1 MPDQPGRIAS
11 RKGAPNRSTAPAD
24 DGDGGGTSSRAQRR
38 TQQVSESTPTPAH
51 PDRRDDARW
60 RLRNWRLRNRLAV
73 VLLVPTLTALV
84 LGTLRVQDEL
94 ARADDFQRTVAQVDV
109 ARKVTTVIHE
119 IQKERTLVVGRVAAG
134 RSTDRKPMVDQFE
147 TVNVAV
153 NELNRAMESLEYDD
167 AASEERYKRG
177 IQRLSALNPL
187 RLVADTTSYA
197 DIAVHAVYSSI
208 LDALVQLGREVSAS
222 VSEHALSRA
231 ATAIQALTQAK
242 ERVAQQNALMQM
254 AATHNEFR
262 AGQLDE
268 LRSANSGY
276 DAAVSDFQ
284 AVATPGE
291 RQLFLGTV
299 SGSDVDTRQRI
310 KQISVIKGANGDSLN
325 IDNTEYTRVA
335 GITSDLLSRVE
346 NSLLESLRKEA
357 DDLAATAVA
366 SATRDAALV
375 LVALLAALLLM
386 AVVVRSLLTPLR
398 VLRTEALDVA
408 NERLPVTVRRI
419 LDDPNPAE
427 AAKTAVQPVKVFTRE
442 EIGQVARAFD
452 AVHEQAVHMAT
463 EQALLRD
470 NVNAMFV
477 NLSRRSQTLVERQ
490 LSVLDQLEQDE
501 QDPDALS
508 SLFVLDHLAT
518 RMRRNSENLLILSGS
533 GLGKRLSAPVPVAE
547 LIGAAVSE
555 VEHYARINLTSA
567 PDVLVQGRVVND
579 LIHLTAELLDNA
591 TVFSDPQSPVDVSVA
606 QLRSKDLAIQITD
619 RGVGM
624 SEEELAEANK
634 NLAEPPEI
642 DVAVSRRMGLYVV
655 ARLAARHEIKVRLHN
670 GEYIDGGTR
679 AIITVPAALV
689 VLPSALDTGLYPTSQ
704 QQFPPPMPQRQP
716 QTHLPEQQEWFTST
730 NPAVDPVEPEPAPA
744 PAPAPVE
751 QPVAEAATQPDAG
764 EQPRLGG
771 PRALARRLAPSLV
784 EQTEG
789 RGLADDDL
797 TASSASTV
805 DGAGGADASD
815 LFAPHQDER
824 AYQETPAPQENPVQQ
839 TGVYENPFPPVDRV
853 EVDAPTERLPIYEEI
868 LSQWFQTVENPD
880 GEFPHPSPP
889 RPVPGTEPAPVA
901 KAPVERPAP
910 QPTAEPT
917 AEPAAEPVAERT
929 AEPVAEPVVRAEPVA
944 PPAAVPAAPVPVAA
958 VEQVTRRE
966 TIPAPPRPSTWRSAG
981 DEGWRAVETML
992 NAPAEETVTPAGL
1005 PKRVPKAKLMPGSIK
1020 PAAPRRSAP
1029 PTRGAGSTG
1038 QQPVIAAPPAQ
1049 PARSAEVVRG
1059 RMSSFQQGLRRGRH
1073 ARIDELAGERAG
1085 SNGTHAPNGAASPD
1099 GAARQEE
1106 DK

>member
-24 DGDGGGTSSRAQRR
+24 GLTGAGDSGDPTLSRPRRR
-38 TQQVSESTPTPAH
+38 TSPASESTPTPDH
-51 PDRRDDARW
+51 PDQRDDSRW
-60 RLRNWRLRNRLAV
+60 RLRNWRLRNRMAV
-73 VLLVPTLTALV
+73 VLLVPTITALV

-94 ARADDFQRTVAQVDV
+94 GRADQFQRTVTQVDV

-119 IQKERTLVVGRVAAG
+119 LQKERTLVVARVAAG

-147 TVNVAV
+147 TVNTAV
-153 NELNRAMESLEYDD
+153 NELNRTLESLEYDD
-167 AASEERYKRG
+167 AASEERYRRG
-177 IQRLSALNPL
+177 LQRLSALNPL

-197 DIAVHAVYSSI
+197 DIAVHAAYSSI
-208 LDALVQLGREVSAS
+208 LDSLVQLGREVSAS

-231 ATAIQALTQAK
+231 STAIQALTQAK

-268 LRSANSGY
+268 LRAANSGY

-284 AVATPGE
+284 AVATPAE

-310 KQISVIKGANGDSLN
+310 KQISLIKGANGASLD
-325 IDNTEYTRVA
+325 IPGEEYNRVA
-335 GITSDLLSRVE
+335 GVTSDLLSRME
-346 NSLLESLRKEA
+346 NALLESLRTQA
-357 DDLAATAVA
+357 DGLAAAAVG

-375 LVALLAALLLM
+375 LVALLVALLLM
-386 AVVVRSLLTPLR
+386 TVVVRSLLTPLR

-408 NERLPVTVRRI
+408 NTRLPETVKRI
-419 LDDPNPAE
+419 LADPNPAE

-442 EIGQVARAFD
+442 EIGQVARSFD

-591 TVFSDPQSPVDVSVA
+591 TVFSDPQSQVDVSVA

-624 SEEELAEANK
+624 SDEELAEANQ

-655 ARLAARHEIKVRLHN
+655 SRLASRHDIKVRLHS

-679 AIITVPAALV
+679 AIITVPAELV
-689 VLPSALDTGLYPTSQ
+689 VLPSALEQPMFPQ
-704 QQFPPPMPQRQP
+704 APPQFPPQQMPQRQP
-716 QTHLPEQQEWFTST
+716 QQSLQQPAQQEWFTST
-730 NPAVDPVEPEPAPA
+730 NPAVEPEPAPLPQRPA
-744 PAPAPVE
+744 RAKPEPSAQPEPVAQQAPPPAPAELSGPH
-751 QPVAEAATQPDAG
+751 TG
-764 EQPRLGG
+764 EQPRVGG
-771 PRALARRLAPSLV
+771 PRMLARRLAPSLV
-784 EQTEG
+784 EQTDAG
-789 RGLADDDL
+789 QLGVDTQATDQSD
-797 TASSASTV
+797 V
-805 DGAGGADASD
+805 DGGD
-815 LFAPHQDER
+815 LFAARHDQA
-824 AYQETPAPQENPVQQ
+824 AYEPSAPTPAEGNGSAPV
-839 TGVYENPFPPVDRV
+839 NPFPRTERP

-880 GEFPHPSPP
+880 GEFPTPAP
-889 RPVPGTEPAPVA
+889 RPVAP
-901 KAPVERPAP
+901 
-910 QPTAEPT
+910 AEPT
-917 AEPAAEPVAERT
+917 APAERREPVPAAEPVAEKAAEPT
-929 AEPVAEPVVRAEPVA
+929 PEPVAEKVAEKAAEAAPDKPAKPAEPVE
-944 PPAAVPAAPVPVAA
+944 PVL
-958 VEQVTRRE
+958 RRE
-966 TIPAPPRPSTWRSAG
+966 TIPAPPRAATWRSAG

-992 NAPAEETVTPAGL
+992 NTPAEEELTAAGL
-1005 PKRVPKAKLMPGSIK
+1005 PKRVPKAKLMPGSIA
-1020 PAAPRRSAP
+1020 PATPAR
-1029 PTRGAGSTG
+1029 RGAGAQPARVG
-1038 QQPVIAAPPAQ
+1038 QAPAQAVQPAQ
-1049 PARSAEVVRG
+1049 PARSAEAVRG

-1073 ARIDELAGERAG
+1073 SRIDELANERAG
-1085 SNGTHAPNGAASPD
+1085 EAVSNGSDGDASHGAAP
-1099 GAARQEE
+1099 RQEE

>member
-11 RKGAPNRSTAPAD
+11 RKGAPNRSTAPAE
-24 DGDGGGTSSRAQRR
+24 DGDGGGPSPRAQRR
-38 TQQVSESTPTPAH
+38 TQPVSESTPIPAH

-60 RLRNWRLRNRLAV
+60 RLRNWRLRNRMAV
-73 VLLVPTLTALV
+73 VLLVPTITALV

-119 IQKERTLVVGRVAAG
+119 IQKERTLVVAMVAAG

-153 NELNRAMESLEYDD
+153 NELNRAMEPLEYDD

-325 IDNTEYTRVA
+325 IDSTEYTRVA
-335 GITSDLLSRVE
+335 GVTSDLLSRVE
-346 NSLLESLRKEA
+346 NSLLESLRSEA
-357 DDLAATAVA
+357 DDLAAAAVA

-716 QTHLPEQQEWFTST
+716 QQHLPEQQEWFTST

-744 PAPAPVE
+744 PVPAQAPAPAPAE
-751 QPVAEAATQPDAG
+751 QPVAEAVTQADAA
-764 EQPRLGG
+764 EQPRMGG

-789 RGLADDDL
+789 RGLEADDL
-797 TASSASTV
+797 MAPPVPAESTV
-805 DGAGGADASD
+805 DSTDSADASD

-839 TGVYENPFPPVDRV
+839 SGGYENPFPQVDRP

-880 GEFPHPSPP
+880 GEFPNPSPP
-889 RPVPGTEPAPVA
+889 RPVPASEPAPVA
-901 KAPVERPAP
+901 KAPVERPA
-910 QPTAEPT
+910 AER
-917 AEPAAEPVAERT
+917 PAAPEPEPVVEPV
-929 AEPVAEPVVRAEPVA
+929 PVAEPVVRAEPVA
-944 PPAAVPAAPVPVAA
+944 PPAPAPVEP
-958 VEQVTRRE
+958 VTRRE

-992 NAPAEETVTPAGL
+992 NAPAEEAVTSAGL

-1029 PTRGAGSTG
+1029 PTRGTGTTG
-1038 QQPVIAAPPAQ
+1038 QQPAIAAEPAQ
-1049 PARSAEVVRG
+1049 PARSAETVRG

-1085 SNGTHAPNGAASPD
+1085 SNGTHAPNGAASPN

>member
-24 DGDGGGTSSRAQRR
+24 DGDGGPSPTHAQRR
-38 TQQVSESTPTPAH
+38 TPPVSEETPAPAH

-60 RLRNWRLRNRLAV
+60 RLRNWRLRNRMAV
-73 VLLVPTLTALV
+73 VLLVPTITALV

-119 IQKERTLVVGRVAAG
+119 IQKERTLVVARVAAG

-147 TVNVAV
+147 TVNTAV
-153 NELNRAMESLEYDD
+153 NDLHRAMESLEYDD

-222 VSEHALSRA
+222 VSEHSLSRA

-242 ERVAQQNALMQM
+242 ERLAQQNALMQM

-268 LRSANSGY
+268 LRAANSGY

-284 AVATPGE
+284 AVATPAE

-310 KQISVIKGANGDSLN
+310 KQISVIKGANDASLDIPGD
-325 IDNTEYTRVA
+325 EYNRVA
-335 GITSDLLSRVE
+335 GVTSDLLSRVE
-346 NSLLESLRKEA
+346 NTLLEALRKEA
-357 DDLAATAVA
+357 DDLAASAVA
-366 SATRDAALV
+366 HATRDAALV
-375 LVALLAALLLM
+375 LIALLVALLLM

-408 NERLPVTVRRI
+408 NERLPETVKRI
-419 LDDPNPAE
+419 LADPNPAE
-427 AAKTAVQPVKVFTRE
+427 AAKSAVQPVKVFTRE

-555 VEHYARINLTSA
+555 VEHYARINLTAA

-624 SEEELAEANK
+624 SDEELAEANK

-655 ARLAARHEIKVRLHN
+655 ARLAARHDIKVRLHN

-679 AIITVPAALV
+679 AIITVPAELV
-689 VLPSALDTGLYPTSQ
+689 VLPSALDGAPLYATGT

-716 QTHLPEQQEWFTST
+716 QQHLPEQQEWFTAT
-730 NPAVDPVEPEPAPA
+730 NPAVDPVPEHT
-744 PAPAPVE
+744 PAPAPVA
-751 QPVAEAATQPDAG
+751 PVAEA
-764 EQPRLGG
+764 EQPAEAPPVSPLADSGEHVRVGG

-784 EQTEG
+784 EQT
-789 RGLADDDL
+789 
-797 TASSASTV
+797 
-805 DGAGGADASD
+805 DGPA
-815 LFAPHQDER
+815 
-824 AYQETPAPQENPVQQ
+824 ETPAPS
-839 TGVYENPFPPVDRV
+839 GVDSPDLFTAHQDGQASPEQRSEAFENPFPQTERP

-889 RPVPGTEPAPVA
+889 RPVPAAEAEPAQPAVRPAA
-901 KAPVERPAP
+901 KAPEAE
-910 QPTAEPT
+910 AEP
-917 AEPAAEPVAERT
+917 AKAAEPVA
-929 AEPVAEPVVRAEPVA
+929 APAEPVV
-944 PPAAVPAAPVPVAA
+944 
-958 VEQVTRRE
+958 RRE
-966 TIPAPPRPSTWRSAG
+966 TIPAPPRPATWRSAG

-992 NAPAEETVTPAGL
+992 NAPAEETVTAAGL

-1029 PTRGAGSTG
+1029 PTRGGGAA
-1038 QQPVIAAPPAQ
+1038 QPAAAPYPQQPAQ
-1049 PARSAEVVRG
+1049 PARSAEAVRG

-1085 SNGTHAPNGAASPD
+1085 SNGTHAPNGAASAN